1 MVPTLTFFES
11 DGFFLN
17 FEGTCQKAYA
27 SILNPNK
34 NIVKLS
40 FFFSFFIRLYT
51 NQQQGLK
58 SPLFFFIEM
67 PNKFGSNNKGYYNR
81 SLPLVSL
88 KFFMKHPL
96 KSSFEDFY
104 QTDAFTKSSL
114 NMFKRSKE
122 IRKAS
127 TNFFSTN

>member
-11 DGFFLN
+11 DGVFLN
-17 FEGTCQKAYA
+17 FEGNCQKAYA

-34 NIVKLS
+34 NIVKLA

-51 NQQQGLK
+51 NQRQKLK
-58 SPLFFFIEM
+58 SPFFFFIEM
-67 PNKFGSNNKGYYNR
+67 TNKFGNFNKSYYNHN
-81 SLPLVSL
+81 LPLISL
-88 KFFMKHPL
+88 NFFMKHPL

-122 IRKAS
+122 IRKTS
-127 TNFFSTN
+127 TNFFSNN